1 MTRFAVEWFL
11 SLKFTFSFHP
21 LLSVWMVKNLS
32 WFILLLPTSAKHWEH
47 TNQSIL
53 IEKMYI
59 SCLQNSFKGMKAM
72 YKNVFVILLIH
83 NFFFKKEMGYY
94 TEAKTIH
101 SFTIINTVTL
111 PVHINMIDYIWL
123 HWK

>member
-1 MTRFAVEWFL
+1 
-11 SLKFTFSFHP
+11 
-21 LLSVWMVKNLS
+21 
-32 WFILLLPTSAKHWEH
+32 
-47 TNQSIL
+47 
-53 IEKMYI
+53 
-59 SCLQNSFKGMKAM
+59 M

-111 PVHINMIDYIWL
+111 PVHINMIDYI
-123 HWK
+123 